1 MHDQLQHVLNGC
13 NV

>member
-1 MHDQLQHVLNGC
+1 MYDQLLHVLNGC